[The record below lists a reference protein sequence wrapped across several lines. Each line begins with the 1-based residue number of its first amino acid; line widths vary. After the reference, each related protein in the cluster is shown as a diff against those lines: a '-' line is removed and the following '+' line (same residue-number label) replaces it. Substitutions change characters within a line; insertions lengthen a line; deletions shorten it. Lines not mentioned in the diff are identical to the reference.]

1 MENNSAINVFSYNI
15 WTDSGTR
22 QGRGSFAARI
32 PLFREKFLAYKPDL
46 IGFQET
52 MPYQR
57 QWLMDNLEG
66 FEVVGVGRGKNYD
79 NESNV
84 IAYRKD
90 RFDLVFL
97 ETFWL
102 SDTPRI
108 PGSRFSTDQSDC
120 PRICT
125 CTTLRER
132 ESGRCLRHYNTH
144 LDHVGAFAQAQGISL
159 ILNRIA
165 SDYAENPLPVVLTGD
180 FNVTPDSLVYKS
192 VVTFAGC
199 REPLKDVTADVGPTF
214 HGFRKDWPGSK
225 IDYVFTTLPCD
236 ASKSFAARN
245 ERDGLPFS
253 DHYPVGAD
261 LEF

>member
-102 SDTPRI
+102 SDTPHK
-108 PGSRFSTDQSDC
+108 PGSRFSTD
-120 PRICT
+120 
-125 CTTLRER
+125 
-132 ESGRCLRHYNTH
+132 
-144 LDHVGAFAQAQGISL
+144 
-159 ILNRIA
+159 
-165 SDYAENPLPVVLTGD
+165 
-180 FNVTPDSLVYKS
+180 
-192 VVTFAGC
+192 
-199 REPLKDVTADVGPTF
+199 
-214 HGFRKDWPGSK
+214 
-225 IDYVFTTLPCD
+225 
-236 ASKSFAARN
+236 
-245 ERDGLPFS
+245 
-253 DHYPVGAD
+253 
-261 LEF
+261 